1 MPMEHTVIG
10 LIWYIIFFVA
20 IGSAVYLVKRRRSW
34 SLRRSYGHVMS
45 RIFYHFSTVAMYIGL
60 LFAAFGGL
68 NLLIGVDR
76 HAMLIVVGIAG
87 SLLSYAFRWIGKCW
101 IEFERQNSD

>member
-1 MPMEHTVIG
+1 MPMKHMVIG
-10 LIWYIIFFVA
+10 LIWYIIFFVT
-20 IGSAVYLVKRRRSW
+20 IGSAVYLVKRRRNW
-34 SLRRSYGHVMS
+34 SLKRSYGHVIS

-76 HAMLIVVGIAG
+76 HEMLIVVGIAV
-87 SLLSYAFRWIGKCW
+87 SLLSCAFRWIGKYW

>member
-1 MPMEHTVIG
+1 
-10 LIWYIIFFVA
+10 
-20 IGSAVYLVKRRRSW
+20 
-34 SLRRSYGHVMS
+34 
-45 RIFYHFSTVAMYIGL
+45 MYIGL

-76 HAMLIVVGIAG
+76 HEMLIVVGIAV
-87 SLLSYAFRWIGKCW
+87 SLLSCAFRWIGKYW